1 MRILALEPYYGGS
14 HEAFLTGW
22 TRRSRHDWT
31 LLTLPPNHWK
41 WRMRHAAV
49 TLARITHEKS
59 HDGGQWDLIFCSDM
73 LNLAEFIALAPP
85 PVRSLPTV
93 AYFHENQ
100 LTYPERHTR
109 ERDVHFGLSNLITT
123 LAATSVW
130 FNTQFHL
137 DSFLAALC
145 DLLKRMPDHRHPDN
159 VDRIAR
165 KSTVHPPGIDPPPPR
180 GPRPPGPIRIL
191 WAARWERDKDP
202 LTLFDAVEEL
212 HTRGVEFHLD
222 VVGQQFRSR
231 PSVFDRA
238 KQRLADKIGRWGYQ
252 PSRAEYQ
259 AALAEADVVVST
271 ARHEFF
277 GISICEAIAAGAYP
291 VLPRRLAYPELLGD
305 AGDEFFYDGGANE
318 LADRLGD
325 LARRLEDGQLWRGDT
340 NRPAR
345 AVQRFHWTTLAP
357 QLDDAIDAVAEARP

>member
-1 MRILALEPYYGGS
+1 MRILALEPYFGGS
-14 HEAFLTGW
+14 HEAFLAGW

-31 LLTLPPNHWK
+31 LLTLPANHWK

-49 TLARITHEKS
+49 TLARMTHKKS
-59 HDGGQWDLIFCSDM
+59 LAGGQWDLIFCSDM
-73 LNLAEFIALAPP
+73 LNLAELIALAPP
-85 PVRSLPTV
+85 PVRSLPAV

-100 LTYPERHTR
+100 LTYPDRHAR
-109 ERDVHFGLSNLITT
+109 ERDVHFGLSNLITA

-137 DSFLAALC
+137 DTFLAALR
-145 DLLKRMPDHRHPDN
+145 DLLQRMPDHRDPDN
-159 VDRIAR
+159 VDRIAAR
-165 KSTVHPPGIDPPPPR
+165 SAVHPPGIDAPPPR
-180 GPRPPGPIRIL
+180 GPRRPGPIRIL

-202 LTLFDAVEEL
+202 QTFFDAVERL
-212 HTRGVEFHLD
+212 HTRGVEFRLD

-231 PSVFDRA
+231 PAVFDRA
-238 KQRLADKIGRWGYQ
+238 KQRLADRIGRWGYQ
-252 PSRAEYQ
+252 PSREDYQ

-291 VLPRRLAYPELLGD
+291 VLPRRLAYPEVLGG
-305 AGDEFFYDGGANE
+305 AADEFFYDGGADE
-318 LADRLGD
+318 LADRLAEI
-325 LARRLEDGQLWRGDT
+325 ARRVDAGRLWDGDPTRA
-340 NRPAR
+340 AR

-357 QLDDAIDAVAEARP
+357 QLDDALQTVAAAS